1 MASAT
6 EKINQIIQSLDK
18 EITTLRARKEVKV
31 VMRIDKVIPYLENIL
46 SSATD
51 DISTRKFDLTQDITG
66 SCTLSYEVNGQS
78 ASAGANVLKY
88 GDKLKITATPSSH
101 YLLKSL
107 KVNGE
112 NFVSGSTLTVSTD
125 IAVTVVTELEKF
137 NLVVTAG
144 ENSSVS
150 VTRNGVEVEAGTDAI
165 SYGDVLTI
173 SASAGEGYE
182 LSTLTVNGDDFISGQ
197 THTVSG
203 NVTVVSAAT
212 EVVTPDPEQPQPEE
226 PQE

>member
-6 EKINQIIQSLDK
+6 EKINEIISSLDK
-18 EITTLRARKEVKV
+18 EITTLRARKEINVS
-31 VMRIDKVIPYLENIL
+31 MRIDKVIPYLENIL
-46 SSATD
+46 SIAKD
-51 DISTRKFDLTQDITG
+51 DVSSRKFDITENVTG
-66 SCTLSYEVNGQS
+66 SCTLSYEVGGQS
-78 ASAGANVLKY
+78 VSAGSNVLKY
-88 GDKLKITATPSSH
+88 GDVLKITATPASH

-112 NFVSGSTLTVSTD
+112 NFTSGSSITITTD
-125 IAVTVVTELEKF
+125 IAVTVVAELEKF
-137 NLVVTAG
+137 DLTLTAG
-144 ENSSVS
+144 ENSTIS
-150 VTRNGVEVEAGTDAI
+150 VTRNGVAVTAGEDAI

-173 SASAGEGYE
+173 SASAAEGYE
-182 LSTLTVNGDDFISGQ
+182 LSTLTVNGNDFVSGQ

-212 EVVTPDPEQPQPEE
+212 EVVPPTPEE